1 MGGIS
6 GSDSCSC
13 GVPTDAIAPAY
24 GKNSNALLSLRGTE
38 VGAGTGLAAGS

>member
-13 GVPTDAIAPAY
+13 GVPTDAIEPEY
-24 GKNSNALLSLRGTE
+24 GKNSDALLSLTGTE
-38 VGAGTGLAAGS
+38 DGAGTGLAAGS